1 MGLLQ
6 FSRQIYPPFSS
17 LLSFCYDRNGRSA
30 CNVLASIVAGQ
41 TLWQTTA
48 HPLSPPTI
56 VPMFEVWLN
65 ANRRILALGA
75 VLPAAL
81 ACLGMAI
88 GAGWLGFAGLTA
100 ARWLGWGLA
109 AASLLALA
117 SLAWQAQRPRLAYQ
131 SGKLLVYLRSGA
143 PIRVPLEIVEG
154 FLLGQ
159 GPSFLPGKRQ
169 AETEASTLVI
179 RLAERA
185 EEWAQVEVKPM
196 LGYWC
201 GHYITIRGAWCEPL
215 SVDLVNRLNARLD
228 QVKRQLRDAQVA
240 S

>member
-1 MGLLQ
+1 M
-6 FSRQIYPPFSS
+6 P
-17 LLSFCYDRNGRSA
+17 
-30 CNVLASIVAGQ
+30 
-41 TLWQTTA
+41 
-48 HPLSPPTI
+48 
-56 VPMFEVWLN
+56 EVWLS

-81 ACLGMAI
+81 AGVGAAL
-88 GAGWLGFAGLTA
+88 GAGWLSFAEYA
-100 ARWLGWGLA
+100 AVRWGGWALLA
-109 AASLLALA
+109 LSLLAL
-117 SLAWQAQRPRLAYQ
+117 SNLAWQARRPRLAYQ
-131 SGKLLVYLRSGA
+131 AGKMLVYLRAGA
-143 PIRVPLEIVEG
+143 PVRVPLEVVEG

-169 AETEASTLVI
+169 AEREAATLVI

-185 EEWAQVEVKPM
+185 EEWAKVEVKPA

-215 SVDLVNRLNARLD
+215 SVALVNRLNARLD
-228 QVKRQLRDAQVA
+228 EVKRQLRDAQVA